1 MASVATAM
9 TPVGLL
15 LATPVADLTGV
26 RTWYLAGGLACMILG
41 AATFLVRPILEMEE
55 SPARVEGRG

>member
-1 MASVATAM
+1 
-9 TPVGLL
+9 
-15 LATPVADLTGV
+15 VADLTGV

-55 SPARVEGRG
+55 SPAREAGPG